1 MKDAGIPRQ
10 AQPWPATAQL
20 QAVAP
25 QPTGPCP
32 VARIAR
38 LQAAMARSRSERPAR
53 IAAQRQ
59 AALYR
64 ELACEGRA

>member
-1 MKDAGIPRQ
+1 MPTPHHAPPA
-10 AQPWPATAQL
+10 AQPGTQHARLTA
-20 QAVAP
+20 A
-25 QPTGPCP
+25 
-32 VARIAR
+32 IAR
-38 LQAAMARSRSERPAR
+38 HQAALARSRSERPAR